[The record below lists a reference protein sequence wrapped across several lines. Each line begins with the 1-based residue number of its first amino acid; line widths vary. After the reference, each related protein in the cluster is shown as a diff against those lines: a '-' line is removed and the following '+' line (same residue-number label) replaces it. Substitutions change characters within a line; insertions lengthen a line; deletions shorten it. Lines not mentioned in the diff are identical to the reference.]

1 MNSDKKEDL
10 EVKKDINFN
19 TSLFNEL
26 EILENADVGLR
37 FLLNEET
44 RQVVVCFIDRAT
56 QKVIKSI
63 PQEKLINLQARDL
76 LDMLA

>member
-1 MNSDKKEDL
+1 METKNSNDMEVGKDMNL
-10 EVKKDINFN
+10 NA
-19 TSLFNEL
+19 SLLQEL
-26 EILENADVGLR
+26 EIFENADVGLR

-44 RQVVVCFIDRAT
+44 RQVVVCIIDRAT

-63 PQEKLINLQARDL
+63 PQDKLINLQARDL

>member
-1 MNSDKKEDL
+1 
-10 EVKKDINFN
+10 
-19 TSLFNEL
+19 
-26 EILENADVGLR
+26 
-37 FLLNEET
+37 
-44 RQVVVCFIDRAT
+44 VVVCFIDRAT

>member
-1 MNSDKKEDL
+1 METNNSNDMEVGKDMNL
-10 EVKKDINFN
+10 NA
-19 TSLFNEL
+19 SLLQEL
-26 EILENADVGLR
+26 EIFENADVGLR

-44 RQVVVCFIDRAT
+44 RQVVVCIIDRAT

-63 PQEKLINLQARDL
+63 PQDKLINLQARDL